1 MIENIRLSFQGIWS
15 HKMRSFL
22 TMLGIII
29 GIASIISIVST
40 IKGTNEQ
47 IKKNLIGSG
56 TNTVQI
62 QLYQGDYQYEMLY
75 NGLPDGIPVRDETTM
90 EKIKSVKNVEDAA
103 FYTSR
108 SDYNNSVYYGNNG
121 ISGSQVFGVDN
132 SYFTTNGLVLKS
144 GRTFVDSDFTDFHA
158 AAIIDADTA
167 DSLFDGENP
176 IGKTIEISSI
186 PFTVVGVVDEDSK
199 FEPVIN
205 SIDEYY
211 TYYSDSSASRIFVP
225 SSMWPALYSFDEPQ
239 NVAIRVS
246 NTEAM
251 TDAGKAVAE
260 IMNTNVTNSEI
271 KYQAQ
276 DLLKQAQDLQD
287 LSSSTNSQLI
297 WIASISLLVGGIGVM
312 NIMLVSVTERTREIG
327 LKKAIGAKKSRI
339 LWQFLTEAA
348 VLTSLGGIVGVGA
361 GIGLAAIISRVTSA
375 PVAISV
381 PSIIIAVVFSM
392 VIGIIFGL
400 LKHNVRYED
409 LDTMDEA
416 TWDQVIQYGI
426 EFAAEVCKSFNNS
439 VSKEFAEAR
448 KYQP

>member
-186 PFTVVGVVDEDSK
+186 PFTVVGIVDEDSK

-246 NTEAM
+246 NTKAM

-400 LKHNVRYED
+400 LPSFK
-409 LDTMDEA
+409 
-416 TWDQVIQYGI
+416 
-426 EFAAEVCKSFNNS
+426 AANLNPIDALRHE
-439 VSKEFAEAR
+439 
-448 KYQP
+448 

>member
-62 QLYQGDYQYEMLY
+62 QMYQGDYQYEMLY

-211 TYYSDSSASRIFVP
+211 TYYSNSSASRIFVP

-400 LKHNVRYED
+400 LPSFK
-409 LDTMDEA
+409 
-416 TWDQVIQYGI
+416 
-426 EFAAEVCKSFNNS
+426 AANLNPIDALRHE
-439 VSKEFAEAR
+439 
-448 KYQP
+448 

>member
-62 QLYQGDYQYEMLY
+62 QMYQGDYQYEMLY

-186 PFTVVGVVDEDSK
+186 PFTVVGIVDEDSK

-211 TYYSDSSASRIFVP
+211 TYYSNSSASRIFVP

-400 LKHNVRYED
+400 LPSFK
-409 LDTMDEA
+409 
-416 TWDQVIQYGI
+416 
-426 EFAAEVCKSFNNS
+426 AANLNQIDALRPE
-439 VSKEFAEAR
+439 
-448 KYQP
+448 

>member
-176 IGKTIEISSI
+176 IGKTIEISGI
-186 PFTVVGVVDEDSK
+186 PFTVVGIVDEDSK

-312 NIMLVSVTERTREIG
+312 NIMLVSVTERTSEIG
-327 LKKAIGAKKSRI
+327 LKKAIGAKKRSI
-339 LWQFLTEAA
+339 LTQFLTEAV
-348 VLTSLGGIVGVGA
+348 VLTSLGGIIGVIA
-361 GIGLAAIISRVTSA
+361 GNILAQVIHKVSGT
-375 PVAISV
+375 PVAISIPAILISV
-381 PSIIIAVVFSM
+381 LFSM
-392 VIGIIFGL
+392 VIGIVFGL
-400 LKHNVRYED
+400 LPSVQAAN
-409 LDTMDEA
+409 LDPIDALRHE
-416 TWDQVIQYGI
+416 
-426 EFAAEVCKSFNNS
+426 
-439 VSKEFAEAR
+439 
-448 KYQP
+448 

>member
-75 NGLPDGIPVRDETTM
+75 NGLPDGIPVRDETTI

-108 SDYNNSVYYGNNG
+108 SDYNNSVYYGNNS

-186 PFTVVGVVDEDSK
+186 PFTVVGIVDEDSK

-361 GIGLAAIISRVTSA
+361 GIGLAEIISRVTSA

-400 LKHNVRYED
+400 LPSFK
-409 LDTMDEA
+409 
-416 TWDQVIQYGI
+416 
-426 EFAAEVCKSFNNS
+426 AANLNPIDALRHE
-439 VSKEFAEAR
+439 
-448 KYQP
+448 

>member
-132 SYFTTNGLVLKS
+132 RYFTTNGLVLKS

-176 IGKTIEISSI
+176 IGKTIEISGI
-186 PFTVVGVVDEDSK
+186 PFTVVGIVDEDSK

-211 TYYSDSSASRIFVP
+211 TYYSNSSASRIFVP

-260 IMNTNVTNSEI
+260 IMNSNVTNSEI

-400 LKHNVRYED
+400 LPSFK
-409 LDTMDEA
+409 
-416 TWDQVIQYGI
+416 
-426 EFAAEVCKSFNNS
+426 AANLNPIDALRHE
-439 VSKEFAEAR
+439 
-448 KYQP
+448 

>member
-186 PFTVVGVVDEDSK
+186 PFTVVGIVDEDSK

-211 TYYSDSSASRIFVP
+211 TYYSNSSASRIFVP

-276 DLLKQAQDLQD
+276 NLLKQAQDLQD

-400 LKHNVRYED
+400 LPSFK
-409 LDTMDEA
+409 
-416 TWDQVIQYGI
+416 
-426 EFAAEVCKSFNNS
+426 AANLNPIDALRHE
-439 VSKEFAEAR
+439 
-448 KYQP
+448 

>member
-158 AAIIDADTA
+158 AAIIYADTA

-176 IGKTIEISSI
+176 IGKTIEISGI
-186 PFTVVGVVDEDSK
+186 PFTVVGIVDEDSK

-211 TYYSDSSASRIFVP
+211 TYYSNSSASRIFVP

-400 LKHNVRYED
+400 LPSFK
-409 LDTMDEA
+409 
-416 TWDQVIQYGI
+416 
-426 EFAAEVCKSFNNS
+426 AANLNPIDALRHE
-439 VSKEFAEAR
+439 
-448 KYQP
+448 

>member
-186 PFTVVGVVDEDSK
+186 PFTVVGIVDEDSK

-211 TYYSDSSASRIFVP
+211 TYYSNSSASRIFVP

-239 NVAIRVS
+239 NASIRVS

-400 LKHNVRYED
+400 LPSFK
-409 LDTMDEA
+409 
-416 TWDQVIQYGI
+416 
-426 EFAAEVCKSFNNS
+426 AANLNPIDALRHE
-439 VSKEFAEAR
+439 
-448 KYQP
+448 

>member
-108 SDYNNSVYYGNNG
+108 SDYNNSVYYGNNS

-144 GRTFVDSDFTDFHA
+144 GRTFVDSDFTNFHA

-186 PFTVVGVVDEDSK
+186 PFTGVGIVDEDSK

-361 GIGLAAIISRVTSA
+361 GIGLAEIISRVTSA

-400 LKHNVRYED
+400 LPSFK
-409 LDTMDEA
+409 
-416 TWDQVIQYGI
+416 
-426 EFAAEVCKSFNNS
+426 AANLNPIDALRHE
-439 VSKEFAEAR
+439 
-448 KYQP
+448 

>member
-176 IGKTIEISSI
+176 IGKTIEISGI
-186 PFTVVGVVDEDSK
+186 PFTVVGIVDEDSK

-211 TYYSDSSASRIFVP
+211 TYYSNSSASRIFVP

-381 PSIIIAVVFSM
+381 PSISIAVVFSM

-400 LKHNVRYED
+400 LPSFK
-409 LDTMDEA
+409 
-416 TWDQVIQYGI
+416 
-426 EFAAEVCKSFNNS
+426 AANLNPIDALRHE
-439 VSKEFAEAR
+439 
-448 KYQP
+448 

>member
-62 QLYQGDYQYEMLY
+62 QLYQGDYQYEILY

-186 PFTVVGVVDEDSK
+186 PFTVVGIVDEDSK

-260 IMNTNVTNSEI
+260 IMNANVTNSEI

-361 GIGLAAIISRVTSA
+361 GIGLAEIISRVTSA

-400 LKHNVRYED
+400 LPSFK
-409 LDTMDEA
+409 
-416 TWDQVIQYGI
+416 
-426 EFAAEVCKSFNNS
+426 AANLNPIDALRHE
-439 VSKEFAEAR
+439 
-448 KYQP
+448 

>member
-1 MIENIRLSFQGIWS
+1 MFENISLAFQGIWS

-186 PFTVVGVVDEDSK
+186 PFTVVGIVDEDSK

-211 TYYSDSSASRIFVP
+211 TYYSNSSASRIFVP

-400 LKHNVRYED
+400 LPSFK
-409 LDTMDEA
+409 
-416 TWDQVIQYGI
+416 
-426 EFAAEVCKSFNNS
+426 AANLNPIDALRHE
-439 VSKEFAEAR
+439 
-448 KYQP
+448 

>member
-90 EKIKSVKNVEDAA
+90 EKIKSVKNVEEAA

-400 LKHNVRYED
+400 LPSFK
-409 LDTMDEA
+409 
-416 TWDQVIQYGI
+416 
-426 EFAAEVCKSFNNS
+426 AANLNPIDALRHE
-439 VSKEFAEAR
+439 
-448 KYQP
+448 

>member
-176 IGKTIEISSI
+176 IGKTIEISGI
-186 PFTVVGVVDEDSK
+186 PFTVVGIVDEDSK

-327 LKKAIGAKKSRI
+327 LKKAICAKKSRI

-400 LKHNVRYED
+400 LPSFK
-409 LDTMDEA
+409 
-416 TWDQVIQYGI
+416 
-426 EFAAEVCKSFNNS
+426 AANLNPIDALRHE
-439 VSKEFAEAR
+439 
-448 KYQP
+448 

>member
-186 PFTVVGVVDEDSK
+186 PFTVVGIVDEDSK

-211 TYYSDSSASRIFVP
+211 TYYSNSSASRIFVP

-361 GIGLAAIISRVTSA
+361 GIGLAEIISRVTSA

-400 LKHNVRYED
+400 LPSFK
-409 LDTMDEA
+409 
-416 TWDQVIQYGI
+416 
-426 EFAAEVCKSFNNS
+426 AANLNPIDALRHE
-439 VSKEFAEAR
+439 
-448 KYQP
+448 

>member
-186 PFTVVGVVDEDSK
+186 PFTVVGIVDEDSK

-361 GIGLAAIISRVTSA
+361 GIGLATIISRVTSA

-400 LKHNVRYED
+400 LPSFK
-409 LDTMDEA
+409 
-416 TWDQVIQYGI
+416 
-426 EFAAEVCKSFNNS
+426 AANLNPIDALRHE
-439 VSKEFAEAR
+439 
-448 KYQP
+448 

>member
-176 IGKTIEISSI
+176 IGKTIEISGI
-186 PFTVVGVVDEDSK
+186 PFTVVGIVDEDSK

-225 SSMWPALYSFDEPQ
+225 ISMWPALYSFDEPQ

-361 GIGLAAIISRVTSA
+361 GIGLAEIISRVTSA

-400 LKHNVRYED
+400 LPSFK
-409 LDTMDEA
+409 
-416 TWDQVIQYGI
+416 
-426 EFAAEVCKSFNNS
+426 AANLNPIDALRHE
-439 VSKEFAEAR
+439 
-448 KYQP
+448 

>member
-132 SYFTTNGLVLKS
+132 SYFTTNGLALKS

-176 IGKTIEISSI
+176 IGKTIEISGI
-186 PFTVVGVVDEDSK
+186 PFTVVGIVDEDSK

-211 TYYSDSSASRIFVP
+211 TYYSNSSASRIFVP

-260 IMNTNVTNSEI
+260 IMNTNVTNGEI

-400 LKHNVRYED
+400 LPSFK
-409 LDTMDEA
+409 
-416 TWDQVIQYGI
+416 
-426 EFAAEVCKSFNNS
+426 AANLNPIDALRHE
-439 VSKEFAEAR
+439 
-448 KYQP
+448 

>member
-176 IGKTIEISSI
+176 IGKTIEISGI
-186 PFTVVGVVDEDSK
+186 PFTVVGIVDEDSK

-260 IMNTNVTNSEI
+260 IMNANVTNSEI

-400 LKHNVRYED
+400 LPSFK
-409 LDTMDEA
+409 
-416 TWDQVIQYGI
+416 
-426 EFAAEVCKSFNNS
+426 AANLNPIDALRHE
-439 VSKEFAEAR
+439 
-448 KYQP
+448 

>member
-186 PFTVVGVVDEDSK
+186 PFTVVGIVEEDSK

-260 IMNTNVTNSEI
+260 IMNANVTNSEI

-361 GIGLAAIISRVTSA
+361 GIGLAEIISRVTSA

-400 LKHNVRYED
+400 LPSFK
-409 LDTMDEA
+409 
-416 TWDQVIQYGI
+416 
-426 EFAAEVCKSFNNS
+426 AANLNPIDALRHE
-439 VSKEFAEAR
+439 
-448 KYQP
+448 

>member
-186 PFTVVGVVDEDSK
+186 PFTVVGIVDEDSK

-239 NVAIRVS
+239 NVAICVS

-400 LKHNVRYED
+400 LPSFK
-409 LDTMDEA
+409 
-416 TWDQVIQYGI
+416 
-426 EFAAEVCKSFNNS
+426 AANLNPIDALRHE
-439 VSKEFAEAR
+439 
-448 KYQP
+448 